1 MRKDNPPAVKPPVA
15 PLLYLLVFTAGFT
28 VMLVEITAPRILGPF
43 FGTSVHVWTS
53 VIGVVLA
60 ALSMG
65 YYIGGRI
72 ADRWPS
78 PILLALIVMGGC
90 LITALTPVAAPWL
103 GRSMLAT
110 PMDVAGAKNVMR
122 FGTLLTSL
130 AVFFLPALLLAV
142 VGPFTIRCIAAGRPL
157 GRTAGTV
164 YAVGT
169 VGSLL
174 GTFLPT
180 FVLIPWLGSRGAI
193 FAATTVLFVV
203 AILVLAVHRKATIGG
218 TGGKEE
224 KRG

>member
-1 MRKDNPPAVKPPVA
+1 VKPPVA
-15 PLLYLLVFTAGFT
+15 PILYLLVFTAGFT

-43 FGTSVHVWTS
+43 FGTSAHVWTS
-53 VIGVVLA
+53 VIGVILA
-60 ALSMG
+60 ALSIG
-65 YYIGGRI
+65 YYVGGRI

-78 PILLALIVMGGC
+78 PFLLALIVMGGC
-90 LITALTPVAAPWL
+90 LITALTPVVAPWL
-103 GRSMLAT
+103 GRAILAA
-110 PMDVAGAKNVMR
+110 PMDIAKAENVMR
-122 FGTLLTSL
+122 FGSLVTSL

-180 FVLIPWLGSRGAI
+180 FVLVPWLGSRGAI
-193 FAATTVLFVV
+193 LAATALLFAV
-203 AILVLAVHRKATIGG
+203 ATLVLALHRIAAIPGPGLRPAQGKGG
-218 TGGKEE
+218 
-224 KRG
+224 